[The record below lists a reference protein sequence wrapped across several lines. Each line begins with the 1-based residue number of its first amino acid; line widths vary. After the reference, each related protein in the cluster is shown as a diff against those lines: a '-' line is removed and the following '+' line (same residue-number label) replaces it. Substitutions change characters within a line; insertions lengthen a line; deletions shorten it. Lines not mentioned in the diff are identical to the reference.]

1 MRGTVAVRRILSRR
15 YSWRR
20 APVVVSW
27 GGPIDTRDKEQTV
40 ATDWVAKI
48 NETAQEH
55 VPEPVVATGI
65 LQPAGTWGSFGLDQV
80 SGVASMFKRRK
91 SNKGAGGLAKT
102 SWKGTKTVLLAVTG
116 EKLYAFACKQK
127 GRNWKIEDQ
136 LGEWS
141 RSDLKVETT
150 PGKLSTKVVFDVE
163 PTGEHYEL
171 EATTVGSAGFNDPFL
186 AAIAA

>member
-1 MRGTVAVRRILSRR
+1 M
-15 YSWRR
+15 
-20 APVVVSW
+20 
-27 GGPIDTRDKEQTV
+27 
-40 ATDWVAKI
+40 ATDWVAKV
-48 NETAQEH
+48 NETAQEQ
-55 VPEPVVATGI
+55 VPEPVLAAGI

-80 SGVASMFKRRK
+80 SGVAAMFKRRK
-91 SNKGAGGLAKT
+91 SNQGAGGLAKT

-116 EKLYAFACKQK
+116 EKLYAFSCKQK
-127 GRNWKIEDQ
+127 GRNWKIQEQ
-136 LGEWS
+136 LGAWN

-171 EATTVGSAGFNDPFL
+171 EATTVSTANFNEPFL